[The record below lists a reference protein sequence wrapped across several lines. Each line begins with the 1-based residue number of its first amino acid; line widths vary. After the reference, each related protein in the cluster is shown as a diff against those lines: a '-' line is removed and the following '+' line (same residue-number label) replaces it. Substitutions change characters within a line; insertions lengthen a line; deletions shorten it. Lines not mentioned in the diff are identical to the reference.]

1 MYLENV
7 IKPNISPCL
16 FLWLAEGGDWILTL
30 FVLWSCVFITV
41 YVVCPVWLSV
51 LSICLYV
58 FLSHCLPVIYVCPS
72 DSLSL
77 CLIVCLSDCVSHCLS
92 VCLPAYHPCLSVCLS
107 VPLFVSVSHCLTA
120 CLPVNHIFCPPVPL
134 SV

>member
-58 FLSHCLPVIYVCPS
+58 FLSVRLP
-72 DSLSL
+72 L
-77 CLIVCLSDCVSHCLS
+77 CR
-92 VCLPAYHPCLSVCLS
+92 PVCLS
-107 VPLFVSVSHCLTA
+107 VAMSVFVLVSAWMEGISV
-120 CLPVNHIFCPPVPL
+120 
-134 SV
+134 